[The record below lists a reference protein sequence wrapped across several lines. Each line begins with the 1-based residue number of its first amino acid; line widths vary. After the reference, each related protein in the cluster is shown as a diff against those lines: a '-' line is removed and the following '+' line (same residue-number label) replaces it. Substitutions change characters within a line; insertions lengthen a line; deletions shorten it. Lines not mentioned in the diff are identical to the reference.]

1 MKVNITIPD
10 SWKDITLK
18 KYLELQND
26 LESYKDDEEAQ
37 AALLLYHLC
46 GLNATQTGLLNKTTY
61 DELISTLSSFM
72 QKQEVELQRFVV
84 IDGVEHGFEPN
95 LSNMSYGAYADIT
108 KFNQLAIDK
117 NWGKIMSILYRPVV
131 SKKKETYLIQQ
142 YDGKIDDKMWMNVG
156 MDIHF
161 GALFF
166 FVHTLRDLLI
176 YTLNYTMKMEGLT
189 PELKQ
194 TLAKSGQVMQ
204 QLLNLQEEISKK

>member
-84 IDGVEHGFEPN
+84 IDGVEYGFEPN

>member
-1 MKVNITIPD
+1 MKKTIEIPD

-18 KYLELQND
+18 KYLELQHD
-26 LESYKDDEEAQ
+26 LENYKDDEEAQ

-46 GLNATQTGLLNKTTY
+46 GLNATQTQLLNKETY
-61 DELISTLSSFM
+61 DQLISTISQFM
-72 QKQEVELQRFVV
+72 QKQDVELQRFVM
-84 IDGVEHGFEPN
+84 IDGVEYGFEPN

-117 NWGKIMSILYRPVV
+117 NWGKIMSILYRPVI

-142 YDGKIDDKMWMNVG
+142 YDGKIDDKVWMSVG
-156 MDIHF
+156 MDVHF

-176 YTLNYTMKMEGLT
+176 YTLNFTMKMEGLT

-194 TLAKSGQVMQ
+194 TLAKSGVVMQ
-204 QLLNLQEEISKK
+204 QLLNLQEEISNK